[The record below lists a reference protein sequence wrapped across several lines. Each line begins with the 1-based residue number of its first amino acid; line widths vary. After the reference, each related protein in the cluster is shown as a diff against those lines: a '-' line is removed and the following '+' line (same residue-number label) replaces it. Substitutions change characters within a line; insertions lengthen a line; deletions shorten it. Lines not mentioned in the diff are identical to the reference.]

1 LHALVLAC
9 LDPQLSEMHAVS
21 FVIKISRKM
30 RRADLDDPDAPP
42 SVRPDLQSN
51 INKGDDK

>member
-42 SVRPDLQSN
+42 SVRPDLQPN